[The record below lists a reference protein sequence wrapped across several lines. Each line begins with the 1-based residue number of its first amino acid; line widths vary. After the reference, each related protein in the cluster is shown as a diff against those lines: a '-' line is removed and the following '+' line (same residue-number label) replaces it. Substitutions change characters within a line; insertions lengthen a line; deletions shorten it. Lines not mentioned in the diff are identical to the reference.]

1 MAQQTDDVRRKAA
14 AAGKSMQ
21 TGDAQQAAGEAAQ
34 HPWVKNL
41 ARIGLAAIGAVY
53 ILVGVLAFQLA
64 FGSGGETPD
73 QQMALQRIQAAP
85 FGRVMLG
92 LIALGLFG
100 YLIWRLTEAFADVEG
115 EGNEPKG
122 LAKRAGHAINGL
134 VYGGI
139 GLQAGLLAIG
149 RSSGGGSGQQE
160 WTARFMSLPLGRW
173 LVGLAGLLV
182 IGYGIYQIYE
192 AWSQKYR
199 EKFRYQQMEHNE
211 QQVIDPLSRIGLVAH
226 GIVLGLTGAFLVE
239 AAYTFNPEEAQG
251 LQGALTEIAQ
261 QPYGTWLLAA
271 VAVGLIAYGVYKIAQ
286 ARYHRVLA
294 R

>member
-1 MAQQTDDVRRKAA
+1 MAKETDSMRRKIASNA
-14 AAGKSMQ
+14 EN
-21 TGDAQQAAGEAAQ
+21 DAQQAAGEAAQ
-34 HPWVKNL
+34 NPWVKNL
-41 ARIGLAAIGAVY
+41 ARIGLAAIGGVY

-73 QQMALQRIQAAP
+73 QELALQRIQEAP
-85 FGRVMLG
+85 FGRFILG
-92 LIALGLFG
+92 LVALGLFG
-100 YLIWRLTEAFADVEG
+100 YLIWRLTEAIADIEG

-122 LAKRAGHAINGL
+122 LATRAGHVVNGL
-134 VYGGI
+134 VYGSI
-139 GLQAGLLAIG
+139 GLQAGLLALG

-173 LVGLAGLLV
+173 LVGLAGLFI

-192 AWSQKYR
+192 AWTHKYR
-199 EKFRYQQMEHNE
+199 EKFRYNQMQNNE
-211 QQVIDPLSRIGLVAH
+211 QRLIDPLSRIGLVAH
-226 GIVLGLTGAFLVE
+226 GIVLGLTGAFLIQ

-251 LQGALTEIAQ
+251 LQGALNEIAQ
-261 QPYGTWLLAA
+261 QSYGTWLLAA
-271 VAVGLIAYGVYKIAQ
+271 VALGLMAYGVYKAAQ